1 VPSLT
6 SGMHMRKAVAQ
17 LVSLF
22 FLAASCVIMTKP
34 AFSSAD
40 VAEDAWATK
49 APMHQA
55 RGYLGVAAVNGRI
68 YAIVG
73 STQQGSSPDD
83 LKGGV
88 VGTNE
93 EYSPAT
99 NTWTFKASMPTPRY
113 FFATAV
119 YQNKIYCIGGYTS
132 NGTATGANEVY
143 DPATD
148 TWETKTAMPTVRIG
162 LEANAANG
170 KIYLIG
176 GYVPAQYTTYNFSSS
191 FLTLNEVYD
200 PVTDTWATKASIP
213 TASSGYSST
222 VVDNKIY
229 VIDSNLNQ
237 IYNSETDTWS
247 QGASSPSRIGYGK
260 ASATNGVNAPKL
272 IYVLGQDYSFSE
284 PPYVNCVYD
293 PANDTWTTGAAV
305 PTKRTGFGVAVVN
318 DVLYAVGGSTETFD
332 MYWNSRIIMYAANE
346 MYTPFGYGTV
356 PPKVQIVSPENMTYE
371 TSNVSLAFTVNKQ
384 VSWTGFSVD
393 GGETVTITGNVTLG
407 GLANDV
413 HNVTV
418 YAKDMFGNTGAS
430 ETVSFTVDVPESFP
444 TALVATASGASAAL
458 VGVGLVLY
466 LKKRKR

>member
-1 VPSLT
+1 MT
-6 SGMHMRKAVAQ
+6 SGMRMRKAVAL
-17 LVSLF
+17 LVSLA
-22 FLAASCVIMTKP
+22 FLTASCVIMAKL
-34 AFSSAD
+34 AFSSTD
-40 VAEDAWATK
+40 VADNTWTTK

-55 RGYLGVAAVNGRI
+55 RGYFGVATVNERI
-68 YAIVG
+68 YAVGG

-99 NTWTFKASMPTPRY
+99 NTWTFKTSMPTPRY

-176 GYVPAQYTTYNFSSS
+176 GYVPAQYTTYNFSIS

-213 TASSGYSST
+213 TASSGYSSI

-237 IYNSETDTWS
+237 IYNPENDTWS

-260 ASATNGVNAPKL
+260 AGATIGVNAPKL

-293 PANDTWTTGAAV
+293 PANNTWTTGVAV
-305 PTKRTGFGVAVVN
+305 PTKRNGFGVAVIN
-318 DVLYAVGGSTETFD
+318 DAVYVIEGSTETFD
-332 MYWNSRIIMYAANE
+332 MYWNSYISMYATNE
-346 MYTPFGYGTV
+346 VYTPVGYGTV
-356 PPKVQIVSPENMTYE
+356 RPVIDVVSPRSQSYNE
-371 TSNVSLAFTVNKQ
+371 SSVSLVFTVNKQ
-384 VSWTGFSVD
+384 VSWTGYSVD
-393 GGETVTITGNVTLG
+393 GGETVAIWGNVTLE
-407 GLANDV
+407 GLANGV
-413 HNVTV
+413 YNVTV
-418 YAKDMFGNTGAS
+418 YAKDAFGNVGAS
-430 ETVSFTVDVPESFP
+430 ETVSFSVEVPFP
-444 TALVATASGASAAL
+444 ATMVIAPIASVVVVGA
-458 VGVGLVLY
+458 VLAFY
-466 LKKRKR
+466 FRKRNGNTR

>member
-1 VPSLT
+1 
-6 SGMHMRKAVAQ
+6 MRK
-17 LVSLF
+17 SLALLLAI
-22 FLAASCVIMTKP
+22 FLTASCVMAANP
-34 AFSSAD
+34 AFSSTE
-40 VAEDAWATK
+40 VTENTWVTK
-49 APMHQA
+49 APMHQT

-68 YAIVG
+68 YAIGG

-83 LKGGV
+83 LKGGA

-99 NTWTFKASMPTPRY
+99 NTWTSKAPMLTPRY

-132 NGTATGANEVY
+132 NGTATGANE
-143 DPATD
+143 A
-148 TWETKTAMPTVRIG
+148 
-162 LEANAANG
+162 
-170 KIYLIG
+170 
-176 GYVPAQYTTYNFSSS
+176 
-191 FLTLNEVYD
+191 YD
-200 PVTDTWATKASIP
+200 PVTGTWATKASIP
-213 TASSGYSST
+213 TALSGYSST

-247 QGASSPSRIGYGK
+247 QGASAPSRIGCSK
-260 ASATNGVNAPKL
+260 AGATNGVNAPKL

-318 DVLYAVGGSTETFD
+318 DVLYAIGGSTETFD
-332 MYWNSRIIMYAANE
+332 MYWNSRIIMYATNE

-356 PPKVQIVSPENMTYE
+356 PPNVQIVSPENMTYE
-371 TSNVSLAFTVNKQ
+371 TSNVSLALTVNKQ
-384 VSWTGFSVD
+384 ASWLGYSVD
-393 GGETVTITGNVTLG
+393 GGETVTVAGNATLG
-407 GLANDV
+407 GLANGV

-418 YAKDMFGNTGAS
+418 YAKDTFGNTGVS
-430 ETVSFTVDVPESFP
+430 ETVYFTVMVPFP
-444 TALVATASGASAAL
+444 ATMIIAPIASMVVVGAA
-458 VGVGLVLY
+458 VVLY
-466 LKKRKR
+466 FRKRNGSKR